1 MRALLAIGCD
11 FYDDVTPLSG
21 AERDADRV
29 FSALLNAN
37 IPFYDANRST
47 LLRSPCT
54 DVVRLTLKELLFDGP
69 KLDVLT
75 IYFAG
80 HGKVANGSFFICLRD
95 TRLGALSVTSLSL
108 GDLFRY
114 INEAKP
120 AQTNIVIDACESG
133 GLIEDLNVLL
143 KGTLYG
149 EAGTPGIT
157 LFAAS
162 ASNQVAK
169 ETADGGFATQALVSY
184 ITGEK
189 FLRDD
194 SQTLDLLEVGRRI
207 HESLSVIGQSPVM
220 WGLNLYGPPQ
230 FCINPNYSLNDSEL
244 RQALKTAGETY
255 DQPTQRE
262 ISDLW
267 KIHYTLPEVWE
278 PRVFVDALSACL
290 KAFGSDGRRRGML
303 ARTYYEATCS
313 RIVGSSEAM
322 LRSEVCAAMLAALLP
337 WLHEAEC
344 YQLSRDV
351 CDDLVAECCSAQ
363 LSIKS
368 IVSEDRLA
376 MLRHPGG
383 GLADLFNH
391 PIRISA
397 LMAWT
402 ALPLLVSGQ
411 EAGPESVASFAAC
424 VEELL
429 KAYPACI
436 TVVCEEQAPSIAVAV
451 SMLLLTGNETLA
463 EEVLGYY
470 FSSLTD
476 SRSRI
481 AACSTDGKA
490 ALNCLTSEKGRT
502 KDPLFEGAA
511 NPCEALAVVL
521 RLGHA
526 ANLDDVFDPYLWQ
539 LDGAAGVLF
548 VTDAWDQFSAER
560 ISQGENFTF
569 EIGRDVFRIAH
580 LAAIDVSAPP
590 SDLVQRLA
598 VVATSLLF
606 PDRVPWFLV
615 EEALLRNKLTT
626 FPQNGG
632 IPPLP

>member
-11 FYDDVTPLSG
+11 AYDHVTPLSG
-21 AERDADRV
+21 AERDAERV
-29 FSALLNAN
+29 FDALLCAD

-54 DVVRLTLKELLFDGP
+54 DVVRLALKELLFDGP
-69 KLDVLT
+69 RLDVLT

-80 HGKVANGSFFICLRD
+80 HGKVANGGFFICLRD
-95 TRLGALSVTSLSL
+95 TRIGALSVTSLSL

-114 INEAKP
+114 INESKP

-169 ETADGGFATQALVSY
+169 ETAEGGFATQALVSY

-207 HESLSVIGQSPVM
+207 HDGLIAIGQSPVM

-244 RQALKTAGETY
+244 RQVLKTAGDTY
-255 DQPTQRE
+255 DQPAQRE

-290 KAFGSDGRRRGML
+290 KAFGSDDGRRGML
-303 ARTYYEATCS
+303 ARAYYEATCS
-313 RIVGSSEAM
+313 RIAGSSEAM

-337 WLHEAEC
+337 WLHGAEC
-344 YQLSRDV
+344 YQLSRDI
-351 CDDLVAECCSAQ
+351 CEDLTTECCSAQ
-363 LSIKS
+363 LSIKT
-368 IVSEDRLA
+368 IVSENRLA

-391 PIRISA
+391 PVRISA

-402 ALPLLVSGQ
+402 ALPLLMPVEAAGQ
-411 EAGPESVASFAAC
+411 ESVASFAAC
-424 VEELL
+424 VEGLL
-429 KAYPACI
+429 RAYPACM
-436 TVVCEEQAPSIAVAV
+436 TVVCEEQAPLIAVAV
-451 SMLLLTGNETLA
+451 STLLLTGNQDLA
-463 EEVLGYY
+463 EEALGYY

-481 AACSTDGKA
+481 AASSLDGKA
-490 ALNCLTSEKGRT
+490 ALSCLTSERSCT
-502 KDPLFEGAA
+502 EEFLFEGAA

-521 RLGHA
+521 MLGHA
-526 ANLDDVFDPYLWQ
+526 ADLDDVFDPYLWQ

-548 VTDAWDQFSAER
+548 VTDAWDEFSVER
-560 ISQGENFTF
+560 ISQGKNSTF
-569 EIGRDVFRIAH
+569 EIGRDIFRIAD
-580 LAAIDVSAPP
+580 LSAVDVSNSP
-590 SDLVQRLA
+590 SDPVQRLA
-598 VVATSLLF
+598 VVATALLF

-615 EEALLRNKLTT
+615 EEAINRNQLTIL
-626 FPQNGG
+626 PQKALEGS
-632 IPPLP
+632 

>member
-11 FYDDVTPLSG
+11 SYDHVTPLSG

-29 FSALLNAN
+29 FSALLSAN
-37 IPFYDANRST
+37 LPFYDANRST

-54 DVVRLTLKELLFDGP
+54 DAVRLALKELLFDGP

-169 ETADGGFATQALVSY
+169 ETAEGGFATQALVSY

-207 HESLSVIGQSPVM
+207 HEGLSAIGQSPVM
-220 WGLNLYGPPQ
+220 WGFNLYGPPQ
-230 FCINPNYSLNDSEL
+230 FCINPNYSVNDSEL
-244 RQALKTAGETY
+244 RQALKTAGDTY
-255 DQPTQRE
+255 DQPAQRE

-290 KAFGSDGRRRGML
+290 KAFGSDGSRRGLL

-322 LRSEVCAAMLAALLP
+322 LRSQVCAAMLAALLP

-351 CDDLVAECCSAQ
+351 CDDLVAECYSAQ

-402 ALPLLVSGQ
+402 ALPLLISG
-411 EAGPESVASFAAC
+411 EAAGPESVASFAAC

-429 KAYPACI
+429 KAYPACM
-436 TVVCEEQAPSIAVAV
+436 TVVCEEQAPLIAVAV
-451 SMLLLTGNETLA
+451 SMLLLTGNQDLA
-463 EEVLGYY
+463 AEALGYY

-481 AACSTDGKA
+481 AASSLDGKA
-490 ALNCLTSEKGRT
+490 ALSCLTSEQGCT
-502 KDPLFEGAA
+502 EESLFEGAA

-526 ANLDDVFDPYLWQ
+526 ANLDEVFDPYLWQ

-548 VTDAWDQFSAER
+548 VTDAWAEFSVER
-560 ISQGENFTF
+560 ILQGNNSTF

-580 LAAIDVSAPP
+580 LSAIDVSTSP
-590 SDLVQRLA
+590 SDPVQRLA
-598 VVATSLLF
+598 VVATALLF
-606 PDRVPWFLV
+606 PDRVPWFLI
-615 EEALLRNKLTT
+615 EEALLRNQLTT
-626 FPQNGG
+626 SSQKAAEGS
-632 IPPLP
+632 